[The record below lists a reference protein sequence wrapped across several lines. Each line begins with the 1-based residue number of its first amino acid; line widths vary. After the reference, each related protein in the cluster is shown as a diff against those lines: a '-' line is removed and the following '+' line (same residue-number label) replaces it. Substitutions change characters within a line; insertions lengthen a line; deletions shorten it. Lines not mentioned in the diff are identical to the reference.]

1 MPLAADH
8 HILDCLPAGRRV
20 AFLIHPEREL
30 RERLSAVLAGA
41 GFQVLAAADAAE
53 MERRLEFRFTV
64 PEVVVG
70 ALDAAPGAG
79 GGIVGQLRASSL
91 TRDLPVV
98 ALASGSPDERRAA
111 LDAGLIHL
119 AEPPYE
125 SAALVLA
132 VHRAL
137 GERSACGLD

>member
-8 HILDCLPAGRRV
+8 HILDRLPAGRRV

-30 RERLSAVLAGA
+30 RERLSAVLAGD

-53 MERRLEFRFTV
+53 MERRLEFRFAV

-70 ALDAAPGAG
+70 ALDSAPGAG
-79 GGIVGQLRASSL
+79 GGFVGQLRTSSL
-91 TRDLPVV
+91 TRDQPVV

-111 LDAGLIHL
+111 LDLGLIHL
-119 AEPPYE
+119 VERPYE
-125 SAALVLA
+125 AAALVLA
-132 VHRAL
+132 VRRAL
-137 GERSACGLD
+137 EGRRACGLD